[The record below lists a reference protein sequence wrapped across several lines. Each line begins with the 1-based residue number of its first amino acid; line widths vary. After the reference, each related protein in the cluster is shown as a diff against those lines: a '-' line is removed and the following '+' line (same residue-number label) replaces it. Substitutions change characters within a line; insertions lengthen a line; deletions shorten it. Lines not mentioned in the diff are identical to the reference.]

1 MFIHWGIYSLMAK
14 GEWVMYNQRIPIKE
28 YEKLADQFNPVNFDA
43 DAWVKLAKDTGMKY
57 IVITAKHHD
66 GFSMFKT
73 KVDPYNIVDGTP
85 YGKDIMDELAKACQ
99 KYEIRLCFYY
109 THVREWRHP
118 HAQSLEMNAPDRYGN
133 FGNFW
138 DYPHEDQKN
147 LQIYLD
153 EFDKPQLKEL
163 LTQYGPIGIIWFDT
177 PSLIR
182 PDQAQEMIDLVKNL
196 QPDCLVNSR
205 VGRNASIDYYSLGDD
220 EVPEFNNGVDFE
232 TPMTICQAW
241 GFYNLADNRYRSL
254 NELLHQLIDIV
265 SLGGNYLLNV
275 GPDPT
280 GVIPLEAQERLWGI
294 GEWMKVNSESIHG
307 TQASPFPAKPSWG
320 KITTKEDTLYLHV
333 YQWNE
338 RISLT
343 GIESKVKAIH
353 LLADPART
361 ITWSQEHCGSLGYD
375 RLTIHLPGDAL
386 DPNVN
391 VVKVQIESPMQL
403 ETRIIEDDS
412 GSIQLPACLSTMQS
426 SEDIPQASINI
437 TGVVQRWISTE
448 DWFYWDFLC
457 EHPGEFKV
465 LVTASTGF
473 NALWDFGH
481 QLVVELGDQKNVV
494 TIADTGIPLER
505 FQKRTYQAGRIV
517 IDKAGLYRIV
527 VRANNLVS
535 TNSQGFT
542 MSMLKL
548 EPSK

>member
-1 MFIHWGIYSLMAK
+1 
-14 GEWVMYNQRIPIKE
+14 
-28 YEKLADQFNPVNFDA
+28 
-43 DAWVKLAKDTGMKY
+43 
-57 IVITAKHHD
+57 
-66 GFSMFKT
+66 
-73 KVDPYNIVDGTP
+73 
-85 YGKDIMDELAKACQ
+85 
-99 KYEIRLCFYY
+99 
-109 THVREWRHP
+109 
-118 HAQSLEMNAPDRYGN
+118 
-133 FGNFW
+133 
-138 DYPHEDQKN
+138 
-147 LQIYLD
+147 
-153 EFDKPQLKEL
+153 
-163 LTQYGPIGIIWFDT
+163 
-177 PSLIR
+177 
-182 PDQAQEMIDLVKNL
+182 
-196 QPDCLVNSR
+196 
-205 VGRNASIDYYSLGDD
+205 
-220 EVPEFNNGVDFE
+220 
-232 TPMTICQAW
+232 
-241 GFYNLADNRYRSL
+241 
-254 NELLHQLIDIV
+254 
-265 SLGGNYLLNV
+265 
-275 GPDPT
+275 
-280 GVIPLEAQERLWGI
+280 
-294 GEWMKVNSESIHG
+294 MKVNGEAIHG

-343 GIESKVKAIH
+343 GIKSKVKAIH